1 METTDEHRLN
11 AIGYQV
17 DAFAVELANQVKSG
31 DISQLLV
38 AHAMSCGLKV
48 LTSEMACEGIE
59 ACRRACGGHGYLI
72 SSGESVNLLQH
83 LVDQLK
89 Q

>member
-1 METTDEHRLN
+1 VQVTDGFWLN

-72 SSGESVNLLQH
+72 SSGKSLHPLHYRVDLL
-83 LVDQLK
+83 
-89 Q
+89 